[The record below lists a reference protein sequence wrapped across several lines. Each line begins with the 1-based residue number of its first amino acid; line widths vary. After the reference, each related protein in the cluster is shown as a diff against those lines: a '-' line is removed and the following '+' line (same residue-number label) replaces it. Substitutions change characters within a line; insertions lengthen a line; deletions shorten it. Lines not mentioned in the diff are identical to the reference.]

1 VSDEPAHRDERAEHR
16 DQRRER
22 ERQRMKKHGARTGE
36 VYRNAILKR
45 LKKKAGQQADGRGR

>member
-1 VSDEPAHRDERAEHR
+1 MSDEPAHRDERAERR

-36 VYRNAILKR
+36 VYRNAILNR
-45 LKKKAGQQADGRGR
+45 LKKRAGKR